1 MMPAQPPLSP
11 ARGTTSTRPVA
22 FSSDYEDW
30 TMAIDRMAQAA
41 LTSLAFGRFRLFPRQ
56 RLLTT
61 SGKPVHI
68 GSRAFDI
75 LVALLECP
83 GELVSKEELIARV
96 WPSTI
101 VEQANLAVQI
111 AGLRRALDDGRRG
124 NRYVVNIPGRGYR
137 FVAPVTVEANT
148 SAEPAARPRRL
159 ETLPAHSTK
168 PIAASGGNDEPGQTL
183 QRRLLAILRSG
194 GVGKTKAALALM
206 ESLLEAQDERVL
218 ILGVPPSERQ

>member
-1 MMPAQPPLSP
+1 MTPAQRPLSP
-11 ARGTTSTRPVA
+11 TRATTSPGPVA

-41 LTSLAFGRFRLFPRQ
+41 PTSLAFGPFRLFPRQ
-56 RLLTT
+56 RLLTN

-75 LVALLECP
+75 LIALLERP
-83 GELVSKEELIARV
+83 GDLVSKQELIARV

-111 AGLRRALDDGRRG
+111 AGLRRALGDGRRG

-137 FVAPVTVEANT
+137 FVAMVTLETNT
-148 SAEPAARPRRL
+148 AAERPRRL
-159 ETLPAHSTK
+159 DNLPAHSTQ
-168 PIAASGGNDEPGQTL
+168 PIAASNGDDQPGRTL

-194 GVGKTKAALALM
+194 GVGKTRAALALM
-206 ESLLEAQDERVL
+206 ESLLEAQDERVFVL
-218 ILGVPPSERQ
+218 DVTPSEKQ